1 MLDAEQ
7 ADALGT
13 ELEGAFGILR
23 RIRVRA
29 DAQLAV
35 LVAHAHELREER
47 VLGGVHRVDGAAVNE
62 ALGAVEAQEVTF
74 LEGLVDAGEG
84 DGLVLEVDLE
94 GVAAHDAAL
103 APAAGHE
110 GRVGGHA
117 AALGEDTHGGVH
129 AVDVFRRG
137 LLADEDALLA
147 VDGVLDGVLGGEDDL
162 ADGAARGS
170 RETLG
175 QDFGLLLGSRVED
188 RVEDFVELGR
198 GDAQDGGLLVDQAF
212 IDHVDGHLQG
222 GEAGALA
229 DTALQHPQL
238 AFLDGELDVLHV
250 LEVLLEVETDVVQLL
265 VHFRHGG
272 LEGSEVL
279 VLLAL
284 GGLVQGVRGAD
295 ARDHVLALGVDQP
308 FAVELVVTVG
318 RVAGEGHAGGGG
330 VAHVAEHHGLD
341 VHSRAPVVRNVLD
354 LAVTDGALA
363 VPGLEDAADGTPQL
377 GLRIVREL
385 HAQDFLDPHLEG
397 LGEVLQF
404 FGGELGVALV
414 ALRVLD
420 VLHHA
425 VQLLADAL
433 AVGRLDALGL
443 LHDDVGVHHDE
454 AAVGVID
461 ETGVLGLLD
470 EARDGLGAQADV
482 QDGVHHAR
490 HGGTGAG
497 TAAHEKGILR
507 VAELLAHDLLRGL
520 EGGRDLG
527 PQFGRVAAT
536 QAVIFRAAL
545 GRDGES
551 GGNGH
556 PEEVHFGEVRTL
568 AAEQLAHFAIA
579 FRGLPAEPIDSLFNR
594 FHVRLWFS

>member
-1 MLDAEQ
+1 M
-7 ADALGT
+7 
-13 ELEGAFGILR
+13 
-23 RIRVRA
+23 
-29 DAQLAV
+29 
-35 LVAHAHELREER
+35 
-47 VLGGVHRVDGAAVNE
+47 
-62 ALGAVEAQEVTF
+62 
-74 LEGLVDAGEG
+74 
-84 DGLVLEVDLE
+84 
-94 GVAAHDAAL
+94 
-103 APAAGHE
+103 
-110 GRVGGHA
+110 GGHA

-129 AVDVFRRG
+129 TVDIFRGG
-137 LLADEDALLA
+137 LLTDEDALLA
-147 VDGVLDGVLGGEDDL
+147 GEGVLDGVLGGEDDL

-175 QDFGLLLGSRVED
+175 QDLGLLLGSRVED
-188 RVEDFVELGR
+188 RVEDLVQLGR
-198 GDAQDGGLLVDQAF
+198 SHAHDGGLLVDQAF

-272 LEGSEVL
+272 LEGGEVL

-295 ARDHVLALGVDQP
+295 TRDHVLALGVDQP

-354 LAVTDGALA
+354 LAVPDGALA

-397 LGEVLQF
+397 LGEVLQL
-404 FGGELGVALV
+404 FGGQVGVALV

-454 AAVGVID
+454 TAVSVIH
-461 ETGVLGLLD
+461 ETRVLGLLD

-497 TAAHEKGILR
+497 AAAHEEGILR

-520 EGGRDLG
+520 EGGLDFG

-551 GGNGH
+551 GGNRH

-568 AAEQLAHFAIA
+568 AAEQLTHLAVTF
-579 FRGLPAEPIDSLFNR
+579 GLLGAEAVDSLFDL
-594 FHVRLWFS
+594 FHGCLYFS